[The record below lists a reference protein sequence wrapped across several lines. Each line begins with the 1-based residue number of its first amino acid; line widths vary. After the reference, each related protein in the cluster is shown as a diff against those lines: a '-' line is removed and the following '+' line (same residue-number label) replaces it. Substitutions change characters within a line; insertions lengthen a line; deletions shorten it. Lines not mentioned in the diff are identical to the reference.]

1 MNNHN
6 LSSHAASAMPKIET
20 RPAIFAGLI
29 VMLFL
34 FVGIGSWASTAYLSG
49 AIIANGTI
57 AIQGKPKTVQ
67 HLDGGIVSELHI
79 ANGDLVKRGQL
90 LVRLDSVSLEANR
103 KIYSTRLLDSLAT
116 RARLIA
122 ERDHLQKF
130 DLDEPILSQLGI
142 QRDNAILESQKRLFK
157 ARTASRQGQVDQ
169 LNEKKAQFRHQTNGI
184 AALKQSKS
192 RQYELLKREFEGAD
206 KLFKKGFAPV
216 TRTLALERQLED
228 ILGQVA
234 EYDADLARIKNS
246 ISETNIQILQ
256 IEREFRREVLSELQ
270 TTQTAISDTTQQI
283 YATLQQLKRV
293 DILAPVSGIIHE
305 LNIFTVG
312 GVIGPG
318 AAILQIIPQDDNL
331 VIEANVEP
339 QFIDELTVG
348 QEATIRFSA
357 FNQRSTP
364 EVSGHVK
371 TISPNS
377 IINEQ
382 TGIAFY
388 RAILIVPDSEIA
400 KLNGIKLI
408 PGMPA
413 ETFIKTGERTPL
425 NYLLKPLM
433 DQIRRAFREE

>member
-1 MNNHN
+1 M
-6 LSSHAASAMPKIET
+6 LLL
-20 RPAIFAGLI
+20 FAG
-29 VMLFL
+29 
-34 FVGIGSWASTAYLSG
+34 VGGWASTAHLSG
-49 AIIANGTI
+49 AIIASGTI
-57 AIQGKPKTVQ
+57 VIQGKPKTIQ
-67 HLDGGIVSELHI
+67 HLDGGIVSELHVS
-79 ANGDLVKRGQL
+79 NGDLVNKGQL

-116 RARLIA
+116 RVRLIA
-122 ERDHLQKF
+122 ERDHLPDF
-130 DLDEPILSQLGI
+130 SLDETILNQLNI
-142 QRDNAILESQKRLFK
+142 KPDDAILESQKKLFN
-157 ARTASRQGQVDQ
+157 ARSASRQGQVDQ
-169 LNEKKAQFRHQTNGI
+169 LHEKKEQFKHQTSGTI
-184 AALKQSKS
+184 ALKQSKL

-206 KLFKKGFAPV
+206 KLLKKGFAPI
-216 TRTLALERQLED
+216 TKTLALERQLED
-228 ILGQVA
+228 ILGQIA
-234 EYDADLARIKNS
+234 EYDSDLARIKNS

-293 DILAPVSGIIHE
+293 DILAPVTGIIHE

-339 QFIDELTVG
+339 QFIDELSIG
-348 QEATIRFSA
+348 QKATTRFSA

-364 EVSGHVK
+364 EIESYIK

-377 IINEQ
+377 IVHEQ
-382 TGIAFY
+382 TGIPFY
-388 RAILIVPDSEIA
+388 RIMLMVSDNEIS
-400 KLNGIKLI
+400 KLKGIKLI

-413 ETFIKTGERTPL
+413 ETFIKTGDRTPL
-425 NYLLKPLM
+425 NYLLKPLL

>member
-1 MNNHN
+1 
-6 LSSHAASAMPKIET
+6 MPKTET
-20 RPAIFAGLI
+20 RPAVFAGI
-29 VMLFL
+29 VVMLFL
-34 FVGIGSWASTAYLSG
+34 FVGVGSWASTAHLSG
-49 AIIANGTI
+49 AIIASGTI
-57 AIQGKPKTVQ
+57 AIKGKPKTIQ
-67 HLDGGIVSELHI
+67 HLDGGIVSKLLVT
-79 ANGDLVKRGQL
+79 NGDLVEKGQL

-122 ERDHLQKF
+122 ERDHMHEF
-130 DLDEPILSQLGI
+130 ILDETILSQLNI
-142 QRDNAILESQKRLFK
+142 QPDNAVLESQKKLFN
-157 ARTASRQGQVDQ
+157 ARAASRQGQVDQ
-169 LNEKKAQFRHQTNGI
+169 LREKKEQFKHQTSGNV
-184 AALKQSKS
+184 ALKQSKT
-192 RQYELLKREFEGAD
+192 RQYDLLKREFKGVD

-216 TRTLALERQLED
+216 TKTLALERQLEE
-228 ILGQVA
+228 ILGQIA
-234 EYDADLARIKNS
+234 EYDSDLARIKNS

-339 QFIDELTVG
+339 QFIDELTIG
-348 QEATIRFSA
+348 QKATIRFSA
-357 FNQRSTP
+357 FNQRNTP
-364 EVSGHVK
+364 EIEGYIK

-377 IINEQ
+377 IVHEQ
-382 TGIAFY
+382 TGIPFY
-388 RAILIVPDSEIA
+388 RIILMVSDNEIT
-400 KLNGIKLI
+400 KLEGIKLI

-413 ETFIKTGERTPL
+413 ETFIKTGDRTPL